1 MGRLTWDQARVLVE
15 RGSRPWGLPEGTPA
29 SIREVPGSAHVN
41 MEHSDFGKR
50 FVRKLRK
57 VLQEE
62 SGSFD

>member
-1 MGRLTWDQARVLVE
+1 MGKLTWDQARVLVE
-15 RGSRPWGLPEGTPA
+15 RGSRPWGLPKDMSP

-41 MEHSDFGKR
+41 MEHSDFAKM

-62 SGSFD
+62 GGVLD

>member
-15 RGSRPWGLPEGTPA
+15 RGSRPWGLPKGMPP

-41 MEHSDFGKR
+41 MEHSDFAKW

-57 VLQEE
+57 ALQEE
-62 SGSFD
+62 DGTSE